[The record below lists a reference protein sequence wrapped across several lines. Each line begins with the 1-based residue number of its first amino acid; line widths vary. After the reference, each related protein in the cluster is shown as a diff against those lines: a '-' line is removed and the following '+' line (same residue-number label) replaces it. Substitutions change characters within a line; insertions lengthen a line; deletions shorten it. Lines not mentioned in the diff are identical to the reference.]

1 MDQRFSREATARWSR
16 IGNSGIVGESELS
29 AQSCSRGA
37 TTYSEDD
44 DKALGVSS
52 AGTNAGHGGGLF
64 FIWWSAALRMRGSSR
79 KFDHLARVRYSL
91 PGVDPTQGDVGT
103 RACATTA
110 NRAPSIHMQ
119 LGCSSHTLKR
129 CLAKRTQ
136 HICERRSTLL
146 NGTGGNYH
154 LWLHPLSFHKLHP
167 HSDGRKGPTII
178 VQVGGIGRIGSL

>member
-1 MDQRFSREATARWSR
+1 VCTIKADAKETCQESGGNTSKPQGYMDQRFSREATARWSR
-16 IGNSGIVGESELS
+16 IGNSGIVGESELP
-29 AQSCSRGA
+29 AQSCSRGGRQR
-37 TTYSEDD
+37 TLRMMTRPWE
-44 DKALGVSS
+44 LSS

-64 FIWWSAALRMRGSSR
+64 FIWRSAALRMRGSSR

-91 PGVDPTQGDVGT
+91 PGVDPTQGNVGT

-146 NGTGGNYH
+146 NGTGG
-154 LWLHPLSFHKLHP
+154 KLP
-167 HSDGRKGPTII
+167 SLAPPT
-178 VQVGGIGRIGSL
+178 QLP